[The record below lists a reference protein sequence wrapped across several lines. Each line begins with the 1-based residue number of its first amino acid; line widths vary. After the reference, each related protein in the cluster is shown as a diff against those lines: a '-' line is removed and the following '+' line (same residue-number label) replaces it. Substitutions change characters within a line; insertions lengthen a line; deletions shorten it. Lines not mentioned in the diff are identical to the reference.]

1 MLGTLK
7 VNPHCA
13 VHGTEYNLGSSR
25 VSQMGLTSNEKN
37 VLNQVSKQLNAAS
50 KMHKGQA
57 DKLRNL
63 GFAPKPKNL
72 APNNEP
78 TYQDM
83 SWFKGRVK
91 TLHNELHARKLG
103 STRRV
108 QMIGNT
114 DNIQFVAIE
123 VVKFT
128 AILLGGGLLLSV
140 PAYMLVNNKKL
151 KTSNKSESEKLAHA
165 LITQPVKT
173 SAWWAGG
180 SSVLI
185 GAKDNNPKQMAAGAG
200 LMAFS
205 SAIPSV
211 KLQLSRKI

>member
-1 MLGTLK
+1 MPHCHCAKTMLGTLK

-91 TLHNELHARKLG
+91 TLHNNDLG
-103 STRRV
+103 YAGRV
-108 QMIGNT
+108 QLIGNIIPEI
-114 DNIQFVAIE
+114 DGR
-123 VVKFT
+123 T
-128 AILLGGGLLLSV
+128 AGLFL
-140 PAYMLVNNKKL
+140 
-151 KTSNKSESEKLAHA
+151 
-165 LITQPVKT
+165 T
-173 SAWWAGG
+173 SAFVGNT
-180 SSVLI
+180 LI
-185 GAKDNNPKQMAAGAG
+185 AKALGEKWIESLDVGLMTTGLASAAAGALTAAKGIREEDTNLLAAGGALTG
-200 LMAFS
+200 LGLFYYLGGR
-205 SAIPSV
+205 PV
-211 KLQLSRKI
+211 R